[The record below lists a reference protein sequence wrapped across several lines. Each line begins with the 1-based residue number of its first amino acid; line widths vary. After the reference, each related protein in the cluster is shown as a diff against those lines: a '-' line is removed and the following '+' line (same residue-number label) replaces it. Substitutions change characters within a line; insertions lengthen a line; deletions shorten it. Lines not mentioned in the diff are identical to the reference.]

1 MTQTAHRNLILEISE
16 INEETN
22 VFTIAKN
29 MMKALRNN
37 EITSRQYDLL
47 AGELQLE
54 CLRQKLSTSSS
65 ICSLF

>member
-54 CLRQKLSTSSS
+54 CLRQKLPTSNL